1 MADIFKLK
9 VQARKITGRKIKSL
23 RREGILP
30 ANIFG
35 KKIKS
40 QSIQA
45 DYGEFEKLFAKAGET
60 SIIELDLNGKISPV
74 LVSNVHKDPV
84 KGLFVHVDFHQVDL
98 KEKVKAAVPVEITGE
113 APAEKDG
120 KGVLVQLVNELEVEA
135 FPMDLPESLTVDVSG
150 LTDINAFVTVKDLK
164 VDRSKVQIEM
174 SDDEIVAKV
183 EEIKEE
189 VIEPVVTEAVV
200 EEGAEGATPEGAEET
215 KEVQDK
221 DQKKDAPKE

>member
-1 MADIFKLK
+1 MVMQQ

-120 KGVLVQLVNELEVEA
+120 KGVLVQLL
-135 FPMDLPESLTVDVSG
+135 L
-150 LTDINAFVTVKDLK
+150 
-164 VDRSKVQIEM
+164 
-174 SDDEIVAKV
+174 
-183 EEIKEE
+183 
-189 VIEPVVTEAVV
+189 
-200 EEGAEGATPEGAEET
+200 
-215 KEVQDK
+215 
-221 DQKKDAPKE
+221 